1 MSKRTILPAAT
12 AVALS
17 MFIAGAAVAGPDTP
31 RLDHREHNQRARIE
45 QGVRSDALTR
55 PETRRLVHGQVHLRR
70 MEARA
75 KSDGDVTRRERARL
89 EHAADVQGKRIYR
102 QKHDAQTRR

>member
-1 MSKRTILPAAT
+1 MSNRTILRAAT
-12 AVALS
+12 AALS
-17 MFIAGAAVAGPDTP
+17 LLIGGTALAGTP
-31 RLDHREHNQRARIE
+31 RLDQREHNQRARIE

-55 PETRRLVHGQVHLRR
+55 PETRRLVQGQKHLHR

-89 EHAADVQGKRIYR
+89 EHAADVQSKRIYR
-102 QKHDAQTRR
+102 QKHDGQTRH